1 MANSSKYREYF
12 DIDDRYF
19 PCIDDAAINAG
30 APWDNTYPHS
40 TFIGMLTEMER
51 ALARQNNGKTL
62 WIEGAYGTGK
72 SQCAYALRKILEV
85 PEAELRK
92 YWNRYEPLKN
102 KTDLLEKLIGH
113 KKKGIV
119 VAYRY
124 ASGGIMSARD
134 LFFAIQESV
143 KSALVQQNVPYLGEN
158 TLKESIIAWLE
169 DTDHKL
175 MFNSL
180 LQNPDKEWRAL
191 FSQSTADEVL
201 NALRKNSEVK
211 SLVDNI
217 FRLADKEGITALT
230 IDADRLIAW
239 LTDIIDRNN
248 VRIVL
253 IWDEFSDY
261 FKNNRESLSEF
272 QRIAAL
278 VQNKHFYFVVVTHEP
293 QQIYVAD
300 NDRGTQSKVSDR
312 FISIPIVLPDNIAF
326 DLIGHAFNVKSAAKP
341 QWNILA
347 DDLNDRVKNSR
358 SRVMGVAKIDNPQV
372 MKDIMPLHP
381 MAALILK
388 NIASAFKSNQ
398 RSMFDF
404 IKSSNTDDVKAFQWF
419 IENTGPFDD
428 HPLLTV
434 DMLWNF
440 FYEKGRDNLTSD
452 IRLIL
457 DTFPQQQNLRDDEK
471 VVLKAI
477 LIMQAIDQRLG
488 GTIDLFKATEQNLN
502 YVFEGISDLEG
513 TKSASLARGL
523 KDKGILV
530 SNPIGGGRYVYA
542 AAVL

>member
-1 MANSSKYREYF
+1 MANNNKYREYF
-12 DIDDRYF
+12 DIDERYF

-30 APWDNTYPHS
+30 APWENTYPHS
-40 TFIGMLTEMER
+40 TFIEMLTEMER
-51 ALARQNNGKTL
+51 ALARQNNGRTL

-85 PEAELRK
+85 PEDELRA
-92 YWNRYEPLKN
+92 YWDRYDPLKK

-119 VAYRY
+119 VAHRY

-143 KSALVQQNVPYLGEN
+143 KSALVQQNVSYLGEN

-169 DTDHKL
+169 DSDHKL

-191 FSQSTADEVL
+191 FSQSNADEVL
-201 NALRKNSEVK
+201 NTLRKNSEVK

-230 IDADRLIAW
+230 IDSDRLINW

-248 VRIVL
+248 VRIVF

-272 QRIAAL
+272 QKVATL
-278 VQNKHFYFVVVTHEP
+278 VQNKPFYFIVVTHEP

-300 NDRGTQSKVSDR
+300 NDRGNQTKVSDR
-312 FISIPIVLPDNIAF
+312 FISVPIALPDNIAF
-326 DLIGHAFNVKSAAKP
+326 NLIGHAFNVKPAARP
-341 QWNILA
+341 QWDILA

-358 SRVMGVAKIDNPQV
+358 SKVMAVAKIENPQV

-381 MAALILK
+381 MAALLLK

-404 IKSSNTDDVKAFQWF
+404 IKSSNTGDVKAFQWF
-419 IENTGPFDD
+419 IESTGPFDD

-457 DTFPQQQNLRDDEK
+457 DTFPQQQNLREDESCPENHP
-471 VVLKAI
+471 
-477 LIMQAIDQRLG
+477 Q
-488 GTIDLFKATEQNLN
+488 
-502 YVFEGISDLEG
+502 
-513 TKSASLARGL
+513 
-523 KDKGILV
+523 
-530 SNPIGGGRYVYA
+530 YA
-542 AAVL
+542 GD